1 MATHFSVLAWRIPGT
16 GEPGGLLSMGSHK
29 IGHDWSDLA
38 AAAAAAAVIC
48 VSVSLFLPI
57 FLYVD
62 INKKEAQYKAQ
73 ALC

>member
-1 MATHFSVLAWRIPGT
+1 
-16 GEPGGLLSMGSHK
+16 MGSHK
-29 IGHDWSDLA
+29 VGHDWSDLV
-38 AAAAAAAVIC
+38 AAAAAVIY

-62 INKKEAQYKAQ
+62 INKKEAQDKAQ